1 MTYIVVTTEDVA
13 ASGTQSIPG
22 TYVSHSFG
30 PKIRPP
36 TDDPFTISGGGG
48 SVTATYTPDPL
59 VFPLQYVEY
68 TNPAGEVVRVNGF
81 DAWSRVPG
89 PSEAINIVNMREDT
103 KDKVEYTLTVISQ
116 EYTEEGVQ
124 TYSTSFQ
131 AKVYA
136 NYNSSKDSLLAA
148 VDARSP

>member
-1 MTYIVVTTEDVA
+1 MTYIVVTTEDVG

-36 TDDPFTISGGGG
+36 LDDPFTISGGGG
-48 SVTATYTPDPL
+48 SVTATYNPDPL

-68 TNPAGEVVRVNGF
+68 INPAGGTVRVNGV
-81 DAWSRVPG
+81 DAWTRVPG
-89 PSEAINIVNMREDT
+89 PSEAVHIVKMREDT

-116 EYTEEGVQ
+116 EYTEDGLQ
-124 TYSTSFQ
+124 TYSTTFQ

-136 NYNSSKDSLLAA
+136 NYDPSKGLLTAA
-148 VDARSP
+148 VDARRP